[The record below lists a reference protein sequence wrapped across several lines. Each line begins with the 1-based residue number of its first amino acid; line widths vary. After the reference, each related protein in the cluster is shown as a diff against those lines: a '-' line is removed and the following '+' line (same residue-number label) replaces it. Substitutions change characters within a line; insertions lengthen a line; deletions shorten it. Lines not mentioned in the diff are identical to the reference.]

1 LTDRKRRLIAIGG
14 LLTGLFIF
22 AVGIMVAHFTNLP
35 KTDSLDNEI
44 LPSIPRG
51 WELYT
56 LGQLTAVAGSQ
67 VMILAAVYG
76 WLWEKPITWVRAGL
90 ASMLGWIELV
100 LFFGIIPSEMLNLA
114 QGPLGWSSR
123 TAFTIPSWLVLNN
136 EVAISFATIKD
147 ALVAGYYTNAF
158 VFLIVGIYMAQ
169 EWIKK
174 RDEGR
179 PAVVKISPY
188 GRPLTKG
195 DA

>member
-1 LTDRKRRLIAIGG
+1 MTDRKRRFIAIGG

-35 KTDSLDNEI
+35 KEDLLGNEV

-114 QGPLGWSSR
+114 Q
-123 TAFTIPSWLVLNN
+123 
-136 EVAISFATIKD
+136 
-147 ALVAGYYTNAF
+147 
-158 VFLIVGIYMAQ
+158 
-169 EWIKK
+169 
-174 RDEGR
+174 
-179 PAVVKISPY
+179 
-188 GRPLTKG
+188 
-195 DA
+195 